1 MENEENPYSTPS
13 NAASVI
19 TLDGN
24 EDSGG
29 VIDPVPL
36 SRDPVGMRLN
46 RLFAYSYIVSLVVGI
61 SVVVVLVCIMIMAS
75 PKTQFP
81 NRPDILQLVFV
92 FITTLPSVFTCLIF
106 SLVYSSICSKTAK
119 PAIWPAFVFGTLSG
133 LLFNALTALKVIE
146 HFFQW

>member
-1 MENEENPYSTPS
+1 MDNEANPYSTPS

-24 EDSGG
+24 EESGG

-36 SRDPVGMRLN
+36 SVGMLYRH
-46 RLFAYSYIVSLVVGI
+46 FTYSYIVSLVVGI
-61 SVVVVLVCIMIMAS
+61 LVVVVWVCIMIMAGKAQLPS
-75 PKTQFP
+75 
-81 NRPDILQLVFV
+81 RPDILQLVFV
-92 FITTLPSVFTCLIF
+92 FITTLPSVFTCFIF
-106 SLVYSSICSKTAK
+106 SLVYSSICWKTDK

-133 LLFNALTALKVIE
+133 LLFNAFTAISVIE